1 MKKKI
6 TFNLKVTT
14 FALMMVLTNLSY
26 AQTVYDVIAGSPN
39 HTSLTAVI
47 NAAGLDVV
55 LQDGTA
61 TYTVFA
67 PDNNAIDD
75 VAAALGVTVPDLLML
90 PQADLA
96 YILTYHV
103 LDVEVPSSGVT
114 NGLIATPLNTDN
126 TLKFTV
132 DGTDVFVNH
141 AQVNAPDLAATN
153 GVVHSIDAVVLVDE
167 TVADIAIDSPNHTVL
182 VQAVVEARLL
192 PDLTNP
198 FAQLTVFAPT
208 DVAFTS
214 ALGALGISA
223 GDLLASPELANIL
236 LYHVLGAEVV
246 SGDLSN
252 GQLAQP
258 LNMAN
263 TLKIT
268 IDGMDVF
275 VNQAQVTGANIFADN
290 GVVHVLDAV
299 VLPNETVA
307 DIAID
312 SPDHTT
318 LVAAVVE
325 ARLLPA
331 LTDPFDEF
339 TVFAPDNDAFDALAT
354 DLSTDL
360 AGILALPNLS
370 DILLY
375 HVASGEL
382 LSGDLTNGS
391 LTMLNSG
398 SVVIDLS
405 SGVMVNSSTVTA
417 PNLTSDNGVVHVID
431 QVLIENTSDI
441 ESIAADLIEIFPNP
455 SSDFITINGAEGNF
469 NSLAIID
476 GQGRKVLETSLDSD
490 STTIDVQHL
499 NDGFYTITFEG
510 SNEIVSRRFLISSNK

>member
-1 MKKKI
+1 
-6 TFNLKVTT
+6 
-14 FALMMVLTNLSY
+14 
-26 AQTVYDVIAGSPN
+26 
-39 HTSLTAVI
+39 
-47 NAAGLDVV
+47 
-55 LQDGTA
+55 
-61 TYTVFA
+61 
-67 PDNNAIDD
+67 
-75 VAAALGVTVPDLLML
+75 
-90 PQADLA
+90 
-96 YILTYHV
+96 
-103 LDVEVPSSGVT
+103 
-114 NGLIATPLNTDN
+114 
-126 TLKFTV
+126 
-132 DGTDVFVNH
+132 
-141 AQVNAPDLAATN
+141 
-153 GVVHSIDAVVLVDE
+153 
-167 TVADIAIDSPNHTVL
+167 
-182 VQAVVEARLL
+182 
-192 PDLTNP
+192 
-198 FAQLTVFAPT
+198 
-208 DVAFTS
+208 
-214 ALGALGISA
+214 
-223 GDLLASPELANIL
+223 
-236 LYHVLGAEVV
+236 
-246 SGDLSN
+246 
-252 GQLAQP
+252 
-258 LNMAN
+258 
-263 TLKIT
+263 
-268 IDGMDVF
+268 
-275 VNQAQVTGANIFADN
+275 
-290 GVVHVLDAV
+290 V

-331 LTDPFDEF
+331 LTDPFAEF

-455 SSDFITINGAEGNF
+455 SSDFVTVNGTEGNF
-469 NSLAIID
+469 NSIAIID